1 MSKFI
6 QVCEGIKVPKLE
18 SELNK
23 LNEKKDAL
31 KNDSTDKLNE
41 KTKDPEQDL
50 DEQNADGQNADEQDS
65 EEQDADLEGESEDD
79 ADIEGENDE
88 SEFELIPIFAS
99 SFMTITASGEFL
111 QTLVYDYYEKTGK
124 YHKKI
129 QTDRDFFLN
138 EINDITQ
145 NMQGFMDKCQNKVN
159 GKSVY
164 PKVIESDID
173 FKNNTIPYFSWIIK
187 FRADLQSGLNVYESK
202 IDEEELEYDISS
214 IYLFEESLTPETVE
228 TMLHNEISKEKH
240 MVKYWGNRG
249 ELVGPKDILRFKKQ

>member
-1 MSKFI
+1 
-6 QVCEGIKVPKLE
+6 LD
-18 SELNK
+18 SELDNLKNK
-23 LNEKKDAL
+23 NEK
-31 KNDSTDKLNE
+31 S
-41 KTKDPEQDL
+41 
-50 DEQNADGQNADEQDS
+50 
-65 EEQDADLEGESEDD
+65 
-79 ADIEGENDE
+79 ENDDKDDDSDEELEDFEDNPDEEIEEEIENEE

-99 SFMTITASGEFL
+99 SFMTITSSGEFL

-159 GKSVY
+159 GKSVH
-164 PKVIESDID
+164 PRVIESDID
-173 FKNNTIPYFSWIIK
+173 FKNNTLPYFSWIIK
-187 FRADLQSGLNVYESK
+187 FKGELQPGLNIYESK

-228 TMLHNEISKEKH
+228 TMLHNEVSKEKH

-249 ELVGPKDILRFKKQ
+249 EMVGPNEIIRFKKE

>member
-1 MSKFI
+1 M
-6 QVCEGIKVPKLE
+6 PKLD
-18 SELNK
+18 SELDKLKNK
-23 LNEKKDAL
+23 NEK
-31 KNDSTDKLNE
+31 S
-41 KTKDPEQDL
+41 
-50 DEQNADGQNADEQDS
+50 
-65 EEQDADLEGESEDD
+65 
-79 ADIEGENDE
+79 ENDDNDDDSDEELEDFEDNPDEEIEEEIENEE

-159 GKSVY
+159 GKSVH
-164 PKVIESDID
+164 PSVIESDID
-173 FKNNTIPYFSWIIK
+173 FKNNTLPYFSWIIK
-187 FRADLQSGLNVYESK
+187 FKGELQPGLNTYESK

-214 IYLFEESLTPETVE
+214 IYLFEESLTPETVD
-228 TMLHNEISKEKH
+228 TMLHNEVSKEKH

-249 ELVGPKDILRFKKQ
+249 EMVGPNEIIRFKKE